1 MKCFYCFKPF
11 KPAEL
16 KMRCG
21 NSMCRSV
28 EDPVHQEYLGSS
40 IRYMNKVIFDQ
51 AKLGSLKGSCPDCS
65 SPAATLVCPHCHNE
79 IPKEMINANITVISM
94 IGVSGVGKTHFVTV
108 LLKRALN
115 NLARFGV
122 STRRL
127 GEQTFRR
134 MDENYN
140 KYLDSETPLV
150 IPRTVTAMAN
160 AEIKYPWIFVL
171 DRRKKGIF
179 GSSLN
184 STYLVIYDAAG
195 EDFLSS
201 DLINTNVASIAESDG
216 WVFLLDPLQFP
227 RLRQKLPQTM
237 RPDAV
242 SDQTAAIERAYNFV
256 RGKNNDSVVKKP
268 VAMTMTKIDVLET
281 CLADIPAHIFRNRN
295 YMTPTDMEGIA
306 QSDGVIRRLIEEN
319 MQDNFVSQVDN
330 YFQRGMF
337 FGISALGRAPED
349 GRLIN
354 GLKPLRLEDPILWLL
369 SVLNRWNF

>member
-1 MKCFYCFKPF
+1 
-11 KPAEL
+11 
-16 KMRCG
+16 
-21 NSMCRSV
+21 MCRRV
-28 EDPVHQEYLGSS
+28 EDTIHQGYLGSS

-51 AKLGSLKGSCPDCS
+51 SKPGSLKGDCPECS
-65 SPAATLVCPHCHNE
+65 KPAATLVCPHCHNE
-79 IPKEMINANITVISM
+79 IPKEMVDANITVVSM
-94 IGVSGVGKTHFVTV
+94 IGVSGVGKTHYVTV

-115 NLARFGV
+115 NLARFGI

-140 KYLDSETPLV
+140 KYLDSDTPLV

-160 AEIKYPWIFVL
+160 TEIKYPWIFVL
-171 DRRKKGIF
+171 DRRRKGIF
-179 GSSLN
+179 SSSLD

-195 EDFLSS
+195 EDFLSA
-201 DLINTNVASIAESDG
+201 DLIHTNVANISESDG

-227 RLRQKLPQTM
+227 RLRQKLPQNL

-256 RGKNNDSVVKKP
+256 RSKKNTSMIKKP

-281 CLADIPAHIFRNRN
+281 NLPDTPAHIFRNRN
-295 YMTPTDMEGIA
+295 YKDPADMEGIS
-306 QSDGVIRRLIEEN
+306 QTDGVIRRLIEEN
-319 MQDNFVSQVDN
+319 MQDNFVSQVEN
-330 YFQRGMF
+330 YFQKSMF
-337 FGISALGRAPED
+337 FGISALGSSPDE
-349 GRLIN
+349 GRVIN

-369 SVLNRWNF
+369 SVLKRWN